1 MHDVYKVENFDMTTK
16 NITLILI
23 AIMTSAGIFTDSAS
37 QVNVTIAP
45 YGAWESPFTA
55 ASIFEGADSV
65 SNLLIEDDQLYFIE
79 RRASANGRNI
89 LVRLN
94 KNGSP
99 EQLTPSDISVRSR
112 VHEYGGRAYSIDG
125 EDIYYSKFSDQKI
138 YRRLP
143 DGGDQALT
151 IEGLRY
157 MQCVAN
163 HEHQQLICVREDHR
177 GEGEAVNTLVRVS
190 LTDGGEGEV
199 LFQGTD
205 FVSSPQ
211 LSPDEKSVAFITWS
225 HPNMRWDD
233 TQLRIVSLAEDGSA
247 ESDLEVPQEGNV
259 SIKNPQ
265 YSEDGTLYFVAD
277 FENWWTLYRLDENGR
292 PLLVLDQEIEIG
304 SYGFESDTEA
314 VITYSKDG
322 IAHLARVDLATGE
335 LVNIGESFSKADS
348 IAAASSGVYFRGA
361 TSHSQYSIYKLKGDS
376 YEEIYKPDGPVIAA
390 EFLSSPQYVTF
401 PTGTNEEAYGFYYP
415 PNNPDFE
422 GSDDTL
428 PPLIVKVH
436 GGPVGAT
443 SSTLDPSVQFW
454 TSRGFAVFDVNH
466 RGSTGYGRAF
476 RKKLYPNWGIVDIED
491 ASSGVKWLTAQGF
504 VDADKVAIRG
514 GSAGGYTTL
523 AAMAFQDTFK
533 AGASWFGVSD
543 LEALAR
549 DTHKYES
556 RYLDQLIGPYPERKD
571 IYIER
576 SPINSVDKIRSPL
589 LLLQGL
595 DDKVVPPNQSEMIF
609 DALKKNCIPTAYLA
623 FEGEGHGFR
632 QPANKIKA
640 MNAELDFYG
649 QVFGFQPAGD
659 IERIPLVVCDN

>member
-1 MHDVYKVENFDMTTK
+1 MTTK

-23 AIMTSAGIFTDSAS
+23 VMAISAGVFADSAS
-37 QVNVTIAP
+37 QVNVTIVP
-45 YGAWESPFTA
+45 YGAWESPLTA

-65 SNLLIEDDQLYFIE
+65 SNLLIEDDRLYFIE
-79 RRASANGRNI
+79 KRASANGRNI

-94 KNGSP
+94 ENGSP
-99 EQLTPSDISVRSR
+99 EQLTSSDISVRSR

-125 EDIYYSKFSDQKI
+125 EDIYYSQFSDQKI

-143 DGGDQALT
+143 DGGAQALT

-157 MQCVAN
+157 MQCVVD
-163 HEHQQLICVREDHR
+163 HEHNQLICVREDHR

-233 TQLRIVSLAEDGSA
+233 TQLRIVSLGEDGSA
-247 ESDLEVPQEGNV
+247 ESVIEVPQEGNV

-265 YSEDGTLYFVAD
+265 YSENGTLYFVAD
-277 FENWWTLYRLDENGR
+277 FENWWMLYRLDENGH

-335 LVNIGESFSKADS
+335 LVNIGESFSKVDS
-348 IAAASSGVYFRGA
+348 IAVASSGVYFRGA
-361 TSHSQYSIYKLKGDS
+361 TSHSRYSIYKLKGDS

-491 ASSGVKWLTAQGF
+491 ASSGVNWLTAQGF

-543 LEALAR
+543 LEALTR

-571 IYIER
+571 IYVER

-609 DALKKNCIPTAYLA
+609 DALKENCIPTAYLA

-632 QPANKIKA
+632 QPTNNIKA
-640 MNAELDFYG
+640 LNAELDFYG
-649 QVFGFQPAGD
+649 QVFGFMPAGN
-659 IERIPLVVCDN
+659 IERIPLVECDN

>member
-1 MHDVYKVENFDMTTK
+1 MTSK
-16 NITLILI
+16 NIALILVVL
-23 AIMTSAGIFTDSAS
+23 AIGAGIFTDSVS

-45 YGAWESPFTA
+45 YGAWGSPLTA

-65 SNLLIEDDQLYFIE
+65 SDLLVEDDQLYFIE
-79 RRASANGRNI
+79 RRASANGRNV

-94 KNGSP
+94 EDNSS
-99 EQLTPSDISVRSR
+99 EQLTSSDISVRSS
-112 VHEYGGRAYSIDG
+112 VHEYGGRPYSIDG
-125 EDIYYSKFSDQKI
+125 NDIYYSQFSDQKI

-143 DGGDQALT
+143 DGGAQALT

-157 MQCVAN
+157 MECVADN
-163 HEHQQLICVREDHR
+163 EHNQLICVREDHR

-190 LTDGGEGEV
+190 LTDGGEGEI
-199 LFQGTD
+199 LFEGTD

-211 LSPDEKSVAFITWS
+211 LSPDERSVAFVTWS

-233 TQLRIVSLAEDGSA
+233 TQLKIVSLGEDGSV
-247 ESDLEVPQEGNV
+247 ESVLEVPQEGNV

-265 YSEDGTLYFVAD
+265 YSENGTLYFVAD
-277 FENWWTLYRLDENGR
+277 FENWWTLHRLDENGS

-314 VITYSKDG
+314 VITYSKNG

-335 LVNIGESFSKADS
+335 MVNIGDSFAKVDS
-348 IAAASSGVYFRGA
+348 IAIASSGVYFKGA
-361 TSHSQYSIYKLKGDS
+361 TSYSRYSIYKLKGDS
-376 YEEIYKPDGPVIAA
+376 YEEIYKPDGPAIAA
-390 EFLSSPQYVTF
+390 EYLSNPHYVTF
-401 PTGTNEEAYGFYYP
+401 PTGNNEEAYGFYYP
-415 PNNPDFE
+415 PNNPDFDGPE
-422 GSDDTL
+422 GAL
-428 PPLIVKVH
+428 PPLVVKVH

-454 TSRGFAVFDVNH
+454 TSRGIAVFDVNH

-491 ASSGVKWLTAQGF
+491 ASSGVNWLAAQGF

-514 GSAGGYTTL
+514 RSAGGYTTL
-523 AAMAFQDTFK
+523 AAMAFQDAFK
-533 AGASWFGVSD
+533 AGASYFGISD
-543 LEALAR
+543 LEVLAR

-556 RYLDQLIGPYPERKD
+556 RYLDQLIGPYPEKKD
-571 IYIER
+571 VYIER
-576 SPINSVDKIRSPL
+576 SPIHSVDKIRSPL

-595 DDKVVPPNQSEMIF
+595 DDKAVPPNQSEMIF
-609 DALKKNCIPTAYLA
+609 DALKKNCVPTAYLA

-632 QPANKIKA
+632 QPASKIRA
-640 MNAELDFYG
+640 LNAELDFYG
-649 QVFGFQPAGD
+649 QIFGFLPAGN
-659 IERIPLVVCDN
+659 IERIHLVECAN